1 MGMFL
6 NSRVPYEGYKEV
18 LRDPYFVDK
27 TLILKELVPYF
38 GKRNRY
44 CCITRPRRFGK
55 TVMANMV
62 GAFFGKTDEGER
74 IFEDL
79 AISGEKE
86 YSAHLNQH
94 DLIYID
100 FSKMAKD
107 CRGYEMYISRIQDR
121 ITEDLIAAYSDL
133 GISMTEAVWDGL
145 QKIYERTKNKFLFVL
160 DEWDAVFHM
169 SFVSEVNQQE
179 YLLFLKNLLKD
190 QPYVEFAY
198 MTGVLPVA
206 KYSSGSELNMFV
218 EYDMVTSEKFSE
230 YFGFSDAEVDRLY
243 EIYRNEAGTPKFGR
257 EELRLWYD
265 GYYTAAGN
273 RLYNPRSVVL
283 ALTDSQLRNY
293 WTSSGPYDELFYYI
307 RNNIED
313 VRDDLVLMVSGER
326 VAADIGQ
333 FAAVSMEIHSR
344 EQIYSAMVV
353 YGLLTYEDGAVLIP
367 NKELMDR
374 FNELLL
380 TKDALG
386 YVYNLARKSEQMLQA
401 TLAGDT
407 KTMEDILQFAHNTE
421 TPILSYNN
429 EVELSAVVNLCYLSA
444 RNKYRVEREDRA
456 GKGYVDFIFYPERK
470 NADGIILELKVDS
483 TPKEAIEQIKDKR
496 YGLRFQGKLGESPK
510 FTGRILAVGISY
522 SRETKEHWCEVEVL
536 QGTNIKVRTNT

>member
-6 NSRVPYEGYKEV
+6 NSNVPYEGYREV
-18 LRDPYFVDK
+18 LRDTYFVDK
-27 TLILKELVPYF
+27 TLLLKELIPYF
-38 GKRNRY
+38 EKRNRY

-62 GAFFGKTDEGER
+62 GAFFGKADEEDR
-74 IFEDL
+74 IFEHL
-79 AISGEKE
+79 AISHNKE
-86 YSAHLNQH
+86 YQTHLHQH
-94 DLIYID
+94 EVIYID
-100 FSKMAKD
+100 FSKMPKD
-107 CRGYEMYISRIQDR
+107 CKDYERYIARIQDG
-121 ITEDLIAAYSDL
+121 IMEDLMIAYPDL
-133 GISMTEAVWDGL
+133 GISKTEAIWDVL
-145 QKIYERTKNKFLFVL
+145 QKIYGQTEGKFLFVL

-169 SFVSEVNQQE
+169 PFISAVNHQE
-179 YLLFLKNLLKD
+179 YLLFLKNMLKD

-198 MTGVLPVA
+198 MTGVLPIA

-230 YFGFSDAEVDRLY
+230 YFGFSDAEVDQLY
-243 EIYRNEAGTPKFGR
+243 EIYQNEVDSPKFSR

-265 GYYTAAGN
+265 GYYTAVGS

-283 ALTDSQLRNY
+283 ALTDNQLRNY

-313 VRDDLVLMVSGER
+313 VRDDLVFMVSGER
-326 VAADIGQ
+326 VEADIGQ
-333 FAAVSMEIHSR
+333 FAAVSMEINSR

-367 NKELMDR
+367 NKELMDK

-380 TKDALG
+380 TKDSLG

-401 TLAGDT
+401 TIAGDT
-407 KTMEDILQFAHNTE
+407 KTMEEILQFAHDTE
-421 TPILSYNN
+421 SPILSYNN

-444 RNKYRVEREDRA
+444 RNKYRVEREEKA
-456 GKGYVDFIFYPERK
+456 GKGFVDFIFYPERR
-470 NADGIILELKVDS
+470 NGDGIILELKVDS
-483 TPKEAIEQIKDKR
+483 TPKEAIAQIKSKG
-496 YGLRFQGKLGESPK
+496 YALRFKGKMGENPK

-536 QGTNIKVRTNT
+536 E